1 MVVQCFHK
9 VPCSDEQ
16 TCEFFFLRW
25 DRRDGARRCAVAAMA
40 DTKAMCPAFHAANN
54 GVMFAAKVAFLI
66 PAGEPRLPPLFL
78 SFKYEHTVAV

>member
-1 MVVQCFHK
+1 
-9 VPCSDEQ
+9 
-16 TCEFFFLRW
+16 
-25 DRRDGARRCAVAAMA
+25 MA

-78 SFKYEHTVAV
+78 SFKYEHNIAV